1 MELTSAREKNQLQS
15 ESQGNLIK
23 DIRQQLEKAQEE
35 IAQNKADDSGQ
46 RREKVEALEAELKK
60 KDAASEK
67 EADSLREEIRTLK
80 DQLLKVWK
88 PRHSL

>member
-1 MELTSAREKNQLQS
+1 MREKHQLQS
-15 ESQGNLIK
+15 DSQGNLIK